1 MAKTKIL
8 LQPTRIVV
16 GGLAALTAI
25 AALTY
30 GGRWLF
36 VQLFQGW
43 KTTKNGQAC
52 LTIVTDPNPP
62 LNVRSSPI
70 LAPDNIVSR
79 LQNGTQVSVV
89 GEHSGWLK
97 INVPVDG
104 WIFGGLT
111 VNTCTLADQGKT
123 GSNPGSLLEHD
134 ANILAVA
141 EAQYQAGNYEAAIAL
156 LKAIQPA
163 SGAYEQAQARLGQLP
178 EEWQTAENQYRRAE
192 VAFKQR
198 KWQEVLVVVEGFPDI
213 RYWRERLTP
222 LVTEA
227 IAQQQEESGNAKTER
242 LALKAGDRV
251 SISGRFTGPGRHRYV
266 LTASEQ
272 QTIIITTQA
281 DGVKPTL
288 RTPAGQLLNY
298 TNNPVGQ
305 NTWSQ
310 VLDLEGD
317 YTLDLDS
324 YYKGYTYGFD
334 VELK

>member
-1 MAKTKIL
+1 ML
-8 LQPTRIVV
+8 LQPTRIVAC
-16 GGLAALTAI
+16 GLAALAVI

-30 GGRWLF
+30 GGRWLW
-36 VQLFQGW
+36 VQIFQSRE
-43 KTTKNGQAC
+43 KTSRLAC

-111 VNTCTLADQGKT
+111 VNTCTLAAQGASGAKV
-123 GSNPGSLLEHD
+123 GDSSQHD
-134 ANILAVA
+134 ANILVMA
-141 EAQYQAGNYEAAIAL
+141 EAQYQGGNYEAAIAL
-156 LKAIQPA
+156 LKAIQPT
-163 SGAYEQAQARLGQLP
+163 SGAYNQSQLRLEQFSKN
-178 EEWQTAENQYRRAE
+178 WQEAESQYRKAE
-192 VAFKQR
+192 LAFKARQ
-198 KWQEVLVVVEGFPDI
+198 WSEVLEVVEGFPDI

-227 IAQQQEESGNAKTER
+227 IAQQQEASGNTKTER
-242 LALKAGDRV
+242 LALKPGDRV
-251 SISGRFTGPGRHRYV
+251 SVSGRFNGPGRHRYI
-266 LTASEQ
+266 LTVNKQ
-272 QTIIITTQA
+272 QTITITAQA
-281 DGVKPTL
+281 DSMMPTL
-288 RTPAGQLLNY
+288 TTPTGQQLEYKGKLL
-298 TNNPVGQ
+298 GEK
-305 NTWSQ
+305 TWSQ
-310 VLDLEGD
+310 ALDVEGD

-324 YYKGYTYGFD
+324 YYNGYSYRFD

>member
-1 MAKTKIL
+1 ML

-16 GGLAALTAI
+16 CGLSALTAI

-30 GGRWLF
+30 GGRWLW
-36 VQLFQGW
+36 VQVFQSHE
-43 KTTKNGQAC
+43 KTSSQRVC

-111 VNTCTLADQGKT
+111 VNTCTLAAQDTSDAKVGDVSQ
-123 GSNPGSLLEHD
+123 HD

-141 EAQYQAGNYEAAIAL
+141 EAQYQGGNYEAAIAL
-156 LKAIQPA
+156 LKAIQPT
-163 SGAYEQAQARLGQLP
+163 STTYEQAQARLAQFPG
-178 EEWQTAENQYRRAE
+178 EWRTAESQYRKAE
-192 VAFKQR
+192 LAFKARQ
-198 KWQEVLVVVEGFPDI
+198 WSEVLKVVEDFPDI

-227 IAQQQEESGNAKTER
+227 IAQQQEASGNTKTER
-242 LALKAGDRV
+242 LALKSGDRV
-251 SISGRFTGPGRHRYV
+251 SLSGRFDGPGRHRYI
-266 LTASEQ
+266 LTANKQ
-272 QTIIITTQA
+272 QTITITAQA
-281 DGVKPTL
+281 DSVMPTL
-288 RTPAGQLLNY
+288 RTPTGQQLDYKNQGKLLRK
-298 TNNPVGQ
+298 
-305 NTWSQ
+305 NTWLQ
-310 VLDLEGD
+310 VLDVEGD

-324 YYKGYTYGFD
+324 YYNGYSYRFD